1 MKLKRFLVKNEDN
14 LIYTIMCI
22 GLIIF
27 IILSL

>member
-14 LIYTIMCI
+14 LIYTIMYI